1 MDTHVKILG
10 VIYIIARAIL
20 VVLGLFLF
28 GVIGGSGLLSGDR
41 EAIFVTGVVGTALAI
56 FFFILSIPSIIA
68 GIGLLK
74 RREWARILTIVLGV
88 LHLFGFPIGTAI
100 GVYTLYV
107 LFNDQTK
114 PLFA

>member
-10 VIYIIARAIL
+10 FIYIIGGAIL
-20 VVLGLFLF
+20 VVLGLFLL

-41 EAIFVTGVVGTALAI
+41 QAIFVTGIVGSALAG
-56 FFFILSIPSIIA
+56 FFILLSIPSIIA

-74 RREWARILTIVLGV
+74 RREWARILTIILGV
-88 LHLFGFPIGTAI
+88 LHLLGFPIGTAL

-107 LFNDQTK
+107 LVNDQTK